1 MKKYNN
7 ESSNIKDWTME
18 KLQKKGIS
26 LQEAICKSTYSINDI
41 RMFLAISLEI
51 KARREGRRE

>member
-1 MKKYNN
+1 VKKYNN
-7 ESSNIKDWTME
+7 ESFDIKDWTME

-26 LQEAICKSTYSINDI
+26 LQGAICKTTYSINDI

-51 KARREGRRE
+51 KARREGIKE